1 MINIYTDGAYAV
13 SIDSGGWAFIVEK
26 DNNIIFKTG
35 DVVKHT
41 TNNRMEIEAVL
52 RSLFYIKY
60 YVKENIEVNIYSDS
74 MYVIGTLTKHWK
86 IKKNKDLWKV
96 MYNTI
101 KSLKHKINFIHVKG
115 HSDNEYN
122 NLCDE
127 LAVFYSKIN

>member
-1 MINIYTDGAYAV
+1 
-13 SIDSGGWAFIVEK
+13 
-26 DNNIIFKTG
+26 
-35 DVVKHT
+35 
-41 TNNRMEIEAVL
+41 
-52 RSLFYIKY
+52 
-60 YVKENIEVNIYSDS
+60 

-86 IKKNKDLWKV
+86 IKKNKDLWKF

-115 HSDNEYN
+115 HADNEYN